1 MATRYWVGGTGT
13 WDSTDTTHWSAT
25 SGGTGGASAPVA
37 ADNVNFDSNSGT
49 GTVTL
54 TATGTCAS
62 ATHNSANIE
71 VALSGNATI
80 AGSYT
85 LTLGTLSL
93 QNNTFTCRNFGSNN
107 SNTRTLAFG
116 SSGQLNL
123 TGNSL
128 TLLTATSTLTVTGT
142 SKINCTYS
150 GSTGTRTITAGTGIS
165 EANALNINIT
175 AGTDI
180 VTLGTG
186 NSTYRSE

>member
-93 QNNTFTCRNFGSNN
+93 QNNTFTCRNFGSN
-107 SNTRTLAFG
+107 S
-116 SSGQLNL
+116 QLNL